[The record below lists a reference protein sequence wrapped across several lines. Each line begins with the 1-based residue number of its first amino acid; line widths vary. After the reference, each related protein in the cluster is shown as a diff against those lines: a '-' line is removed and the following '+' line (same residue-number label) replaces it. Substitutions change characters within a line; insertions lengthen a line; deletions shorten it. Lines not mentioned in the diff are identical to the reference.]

1 MQNEAAQDIA
11 RARYRSRLLSSSSSS
26 FLFFFFG
33 GGGGSN
39 LDTATVKKGLLVSL
53 KAQNLGMCV
62 VDVCVFL
69 MHFFFV
75 FSCAF
80 SFFRFSFFFL
90 GVTLKKKE
98 SKKKERTCVFLFFHH
113 ERYAFKMMMM
123 KMMTISSSAL
133 SSAPSWKKRV
143 LRRHRARASTTTT
156 TTTRMFFNTN
166 NDEKKNENKQEEN
179 DGGDFI
185 TNLVVKLFPGALD
198 DPEPAGL
205 KRMTK
210 EEWPDQ
216 WPANCEEF
224 LEPIEDI
231 DDTRELRLVRRVLKQ
246 TQMETKKL
254 GIAYDANTHG
264 WSGSSF
270 HTQLDGQ
277 GCGLLI
283 AETTD
288 GVVFGGYNPKGWLGY
303 GEWVDAISAFLFVYA
318 RGKKKNPTKCA
329 KIGGSGMAII
339 DEAGKSPQWG
349 PDGLKIQLESK
360 MATSRLGTYYG
371 NDSDPNV
378 STSLFGAIGG
388 GRGSSK
394 NTTVRLKSLRV
405 YVKLEDSELEKNY
418 KPNAFQF
425 QDGELEKL
433 REND

>member
-26 FLFFFFG
+26 SSSSSLVVVVVQTSTPPRSRKGCWFLAKR
-33 GGGGSN
+33 
-39 LDTATVKKGLLVSL
+39 T
-53 KAQNLGMCV
+53 LGMCV
-62 VDVCVFL
+62 VGMCVCVCT
-69 MHFFFV
+69 FFFV
-75 FSCAF
+75 FSF
-80 SFFRFSFFFL
+80 LVGFQRFRFSFFFL

-98 SKKKERTCVFLFFHH
+98 SARVFLFFHH
-113 ERYAFKMMMM
+113 ERYAFKMMM
-123 KMMTISSSAL
+123 KMMMISSSAL

-143 LRRHRARASTTTT
+143 LRRHRARASTTT

>member
-1 MQNEAAQDIA
+1 
-11 RARYRSRLLSSSSSS
+11 
-26 FLFFFFG
+26 
-33 GGGGSN
+33 
-39 LDTATVKKGLLVSL
+39 
-53 KAQNLGMCV
+53 
-62 VDVCVFL
+62 VCVCAL
-69 MHFFFV
+69 FFV
-75 FSCAF
+75 FSF
-80 SFFRFSFFFL
+80 LVGFRFRFSFFFL

-98 SKKKERTCVFLFFHH
+98 SARVFLFFHH
-113 ERYAFKMMMM
+113 ERYAFKMMM
-123 KMMTISSSAL
+123 KMMMISSSAL

-143 LRRHRARASTTTT
+143 LRRHRARASTTTTTTTT

-378 STSLFGAIGG
+378 STSLFGVIGG

>member
-1 MQNEAAQDIA
+1 MSTTQRERNLFSSLLFPPNNFILGQL
-11 RARYRSRLLSSSSSS
+11 SR
-26 FLFFFFG
+26 
-33 GGGGSN
+33 
-39 LDTATVKKGLLVSL
+39 
-53 KAQNLGMCV
+53 Q
-62 VDVCVFL
+62 
-69 MHFFFV
+69 
-75 FSCAF
+75 
-80 SFFRFSFFFL
+80 
-90 GVTLKKKE
+90 KKKR
-98 SKKKERTCVFLFFHH
+98 KKKT
-113 ERYAFKMMMM
+113 MML
-123 KMMTISSSAL
+123 ISSSRVGGGTVA
-133 SSAPSWKKRV
+133 STFTAKR
-143 LRRHRARASTTTT
+143 RTTTT
-156 TTTRMFFNTN
+156 TTTTKMKKKRAPNLVLARSFFFNN
-166 NDEKKNENKQEEN
+166 NNEEKREEQE
-179 DGGDFI
+179 DSGDFI
-185 TNLVVKLFPGALD
+185 TNLVGKLFPGALD

-224 LEPIEDI
+224 LEPIGGV

-254 GIAYDANTHG
+254 GIAYDAETHG
-264 WSGSSF
+264 WNGSSF

-288 GVVFGGYNPKGWLGY
+288 GVVFGGYNPKGWVGY
-303 GEWVDAISAFLFVYA
+303 GEWADAISAFLFVYA
-318 RGKKKNPTKCA
+318 RGTKKNPTKCA

-371 NDSDPNV
+371 NDSDPDV
-378 STSLFGAIGG
+378 STSLFGTVGSG
-388 GRGSSK
+388 KGSSK
-394 NTTVRLKSLRV
+394 STTVRLKSLRV

-418 KPNAFQF
+418 KPNVLQF
-425 QDGELEKL
+425 QEGELEKL

>member
-1 MQNEAAQDIA
+1 MSTTQRERNLFSSLLFPPNNFILGQL
-11 RARYRSRLLSSSSSS
+11 SRQKKKRKKKTMMLISSSRV
-26 FLFFFFG
+26 G
-33 GGGGSN
+33 GGTVASTFTAKRRATIKMKKKRAPN
-39 LDTATVKKGLLVSL
+39 LVLA
-53 KAQNLGMCV
+53 
-62 VDVCVFL
+62 
-69 MHFFFV
+69 
-75 FSCAF
+75 
-80 SFFRFSFFFL
+80 RSFFFNNNNEDKEN
-90 GVTLKKKE
+90 KKKRE
-98 SKKKERTCVFLFFHH
+98 E
-113 ERYAFKMMMM
+113 
-123 KMMTISSSAL
+123 
-133 SSAPSWKKRV
+133 
-143 LRRHRARASTTTT
+143 
-156 TTTRMFFNTN
+156 
-166 NDEKKNENKQEEN
+166 QE
-179 DGGDFI
+179 DSGDFI
-185 TNLVVKLFPGALD
+185 TNLVGKLFPGALD

-224 LEPIEDI
+224 LEPIGGV

-254 GIAYDANTHG
+254 GIAYDAETHG
-264 WSGSSF
+264 WNGSSF

-288 GVVFGGYNPKGWLGY
+288 GVVFGGYNPKGWVGY
-303 GEWVDAISAFLFVYA
+303 GEWADAISAFLFVYA
-318 RGKKKNPTKCA
+318 RGTKKNPTKCA

-371 NDSDPNV
+371 NDSDPDV
-378 STSLFGAIGG
+378 STSLFGTVGSG
-388 GRGSSK
+388 KGSSK
-394 NTTVRLKSLRV
+394 STTVRLKSLRV

-418 KPNAFQF
+418 KPNVLQF
-425 QDGELEKL
+425 QEGELEKL

>member
-1 MQNEAAQDIA
+1 VSTTQRERNLFSSLLFPPNNFILGQL
-11 RARYRSRLLSSSSSS
+11 SR
-26 FLFFFFG
+26 
-33 GGGGSN
+33 
-39 LDTATVKKGLLVSL
+39 
-53 KAQNLGMCV
+53 
-62 VDVCVFL
+62 
-69 MHFFFV
+69 
-75 FSCAF
+75 
-80 SFFRFSFFFL
+80 
-90 GVTLKKKE
+90 KKKKR
-98 SKKKERTCVFLFFHH
+98 KKKT
-113 ERYAFKMMMM
+113 MML
-123 KMMTISSSAL
+123 ISSSRVGGGTVA
-133 SSAPSWKKRV
+133 STFTAKR
-143 LRRHRARASTTTT
+143 RTTTT
-156 TTTRMFFNTN
+156 TTTKMKKKRAPNLVLARSFFFNN
-166 NDEKKNENKQEEN
+166 NNEDKENKKKREEQE
-179 DGGDFI
+179 DSGDFI
-185 TNLVVKLFPGALD
+185 TNLVGKLFPGALD

-224 LEPIEDI
+224 LEPIGGV

-254 GIAYDANTHG
+254 GIAYDAETHG
-264 WSGSSF
+264 WNGSSF

-288 GVVFGGYNPKGWLGY
+288 GVVFGGYNPKGWVGY
-303 GEWVDAISAFLFVYA
+303 GEWADAISAFLFVYA
-318 RGKKKNPTKCA
+318 RGTKKNPTKCA

-371 NDSDPNV
+371 NDSDPDV
-378 STSLFGAIGG
+378 STSLFGTVGSG
-388 GRGSSK
+388 KGSSK
-394 NTTVRLKSLRV
+394 STTVRLKSLRV

-418 KPNAFQF
+418 KPNVLQF
-425 QDGELEKL
+425 QEGELEKL

>member
-1 MQNEAAQDIA
+1 
-11 RARYRSRLLSSSSSS
+11 
-26 FLFFFFG
+26 
-33 GGGGSN
+33 
-39 LDTATVKKGLLVSL
+39 
-53 KAQNLGMCV
+53 
-62 VDVCVFL
+62 VCVCL

-98 SKKKERTCVFLFFHH
+98 SARVFLFFHH
-113 ERYAFKMMMM
+113 ERYAFKMMM
-123 KMMTISSSAL
+123 KMMMISSSAL

-143 LRRHRARASTTTT
+143 LRRHRARASTTTTT

-378 STSLFGAIGG
+378 STSLFGVIGG

>member
-1 MQNEAAQDIA
+1 MCVCA
-11 RARYRSRLLSSSSSS
+11 LF
-26 FLFFFFG
+26 FLFFR
-33 GGGGSN
+33 S
-39 LDTATVKKGLLVSL
+39 LLVF
-53 KAQNLGMCV
+53 NV
-62 VDVCVFL
+62 
-69 MHFFFV
+69 FFFI
-75 FSCAF
+75 
-80 SFFRFSFFFL
+80 FFFL

-98 SKKKERTCVFLFFHH
+98 SARVFLFFQH
-113 ERYAFKMMMM
+113 ERYAFQMMMM
-123 KMMTISSSAL
+123 KMMMISSSTL

-143 LRRHRARASTTTT
+143 LRRHRARASTTTTTTTT

-378 STSLFGAIGG
+378 STSLFGVIGG

>member
-1 MQNEAAQDIA
+1 M
-11 RARYRSRLLSSSSSS
+11 
-26 FLFFFFG
+26 
-33 GGGGSN
+33 
-39 LDTATVKKGLLVSL
+39 
-53 KAQNLGMCV
+53 
-62 VDVCVFL
+62 DVCVFL

-90 GVTLKKKE
+90 GVTTFEKKKE
-98 SKKKERTCVFLFFHH
+98 QKKRAHVCVSFLSSR

-378 STSLFGAIGG
+378 STSLFGVIGG

>member
-1 MQNEAAQDIA
+1 VSTTQRERNLFSSLLFPPNNFILGQL
-11 RARYRSRLLSSSSSS
+11 SR
-26 FLFFFFG
+26 
-33 GGGGSN
+33 
-39 LDTATVKKGLLVSL
+39 
-53 KAQNLGMCV
+53 Q
-62 VDVCVFL
+62 
-69 MHFFFV
+69 
-75 FSCAF
+75 
-80 SFFRFSFFFL
+80 
-90 GVTLKKKE
+90 KKKR
-98 SKKKERTCVFLFFHH
+98 KKKT
-113 ERYAFKMMMM
+113 MML
-123 KMMTISSSAL
+123 ISSSRVGGGTVA
-133 SSAPSWKKRV
+133 STFTAKR
-143 LRRHRARASTTTT
+143 RTTTT
-156 TTTRMFFNTN
+156 TTTKMKKKRAPNLVLARSFFFNN
-166 NDEKKNENKQEEN
+166 NNEDKENKKKREEQE
-179 DGGDFI
+179 DSGDFI
-185 TNLVVKLFPGALD
+185 TNLVGKLFPGALD

-224 LEPIEDI
+224 LEPIGGV

-254 GIAYDANTHG
+254 GIAYDAETHG
-264 WSGSSF
+264 WNGSSF

-288 GVVFGGYNPKGWLGY
+288 GVVFGGYNPKGWVGY
-303 GEWVDAISAFLFVYA
+303 GEWADAISAFLFVYA
-318 RGKKKNPTKCA
+318 RGTKKNPTKCA

-371 NDSDPNV
+371 NDSDPDV
-378 STSLFGAIGG
+378 STSLFGTVGSG
-388 GRGSSK
+388 KGSSK
-394 NTTVRLKSLRV
+394 STTVRLKSLRV

-418 KPNAFQF
+418 KPNVLQF
-425 QDGELEKL
+425 QEGELEKL

>member
-1 MQNEAAQDIA
+1 MSTTQRERNLFSSLLFPPNNFILGQL
-11 RARYRSRLLSSSSSS
+11 SR
-26 FLFFFFG
+26 
-33 GGGGSN
+33 
-39 LDTATVKKGLLVSL
+39 
-53 KAQNLGMCV
+53 Q
-62 VDVCVFL
+62 
-69 MHFFFV
+69 
-75 FSCAF
+75 
-80 SFFRFSFFFL
+80 
-90 GVTLKKKE
+90 KKKR
-98 SKKKERTCVFLFFHH
+98 KKKT
-113 ERYAFKMMMM
+113 MML
-123 KMMTISSSAL
+123 ISSSRVGGGTVA
-133 SSAPSWKKRV
+133 STFTAKR
-143 LRRHRARASTTTT
+143 RTTTT
-156 TTTRMFFNTN
+156 TTTKMKKKRAPNLVLARSFFFNN
-166 NDEKKNENKQEEN
+166 NNEDKENKKKREEQE
-179 DGGDFI
+179 DSGDFI
-185 TNLVVKLFPGALD
+185 TNLVGKLFPGALD

-224 LEPIEDI
+224 LEPIGGV

-254 GIAYDANTHG
+254 GIAYDAETHG
-264 WSGSSF
+264 WNGSSF

-288 GVVFGGYNPKGWLGY
+288 GVVFGGYNPKGWVGY
-303 GEWVDAISAFLFVYA
+303 GEWADAISAFLFVYA
-318 RGKKKNPTKCA
+318 RGTKKNPTKCA

-371 NDSDPNV
+371 NDSDPDV
-378 STSLFGAIGG
+378 STSLFGTVGSG
-388 GRGSSK
+388 KGSSK
-394 NTTVRLKSLRV
+394 STTVRLKSLRV

-418 KPNAFQF
+418 KPNVLQF
-425 QDGELEKL
+425 QEGELEKL

>member
-1 MQNEAAQDIA
+1 
-11 RARYRSRLLSSSSSS
+11 
-26 FLFFFFG
+26 
-33 GGGGSN
+33 
-39 LDTATVKKGLLVSL
+39 
-53 KAQNLGMCV
+53 MCT
-62 VDVCVFL
+62 
-69 MHFFFV
+69 FFFV
-75 FSCAF
+75 FSF
-80 SFFRFSFFFL
+80 LVGFQRFR
-90 GVTLKKKE
+90 
-98 SKKKERTCVFLFFHH
+98 FLFF
-113 ERYAFKMMMM
+113 
-123 KMMTISSSAL
+123 
-133 SSAPSWKKRV
+133 SWCHFEKKRAHV
-143 LRRHRARASTTTT
+143 CFFSFSTRDTLSDDDDEDDDDILVDALVGAVVEEARLRRHRARASTTTTTTTT

-378 STSLFGAIGG
+378 STSLFGVIGG

>member
-1 MQNEAAQDIA
+1 
-11 RARYRSRLLSSSSSS
+11 
-26 FLFFFFG
+26 LFRV
-33 GGGGSN
+33 SN
-39 LDTATVKKGLLVSL
+39 QLEKFENILKYYTTSTKGTFAT
-53 KAQNLGMCV
+53 
-62 VDVCVFL
+62 
-69 MHFFFV
+69 
-75 FSCAF
+75 
-80 SFFRFSFFFL
+80 
-90 GVTLKKKE
+90 KKKR
-98 SKKKERTCVFLFFHH
+98 KT
-113 ERYAFKMMMM
+113 MML
-123 KMMTISSSAL
+123 ISSSRVGGGTVA
-133 SSAPSWKKRV
+133 STFTAKR
-143 LRRHRARASTTTT
+143 RTTTT
-156 TTTRMFFNTN
+156 TTTTKMKKKRAPNLVLARSFFFNN
-166 NDEKKNENKQEEN
+166 NNEDKENKKKREEQE
-179 DGGDFI
+179 DSGDFI
-185 TNLVVKLFPGALD
+185 TNLVGKLFPGALD

-224 LEPIEDI
+224 LEPIGGV

-254 GIAYDANTHG
+254 GIAYDAETHG
-264 WSGSSF
+264 WNGSSF

-288 GVVFGGYNPKGWLGY
+288 GVVFGGYNPKGWVGY
-303 GEWVDAISAFLFVYA
+303 GEWADAISAFLFVYA
-318 RGKKKNPTKCA
+318 RGTKKNPTKCA

-371 NDSDPNV
+371 NDSDPDV
-378 STSLFGAIGG
+378 STSLFGTVGSG
-388 GRGSSK
+388 KGSSK
-394 NTTVRLKSLRV
+394 STTVRLKSLRV

-418 KPNAFQF
+418 KPNVLQF
-425 QDGELEKL
+425 QEGELEKL

>member
-1 MQNEAAQDIA
+1 VSTTQRERNLFSSLLFPPNNFILGQL
-11 RARYRSRLLSSSSSS
+11 SR
-26 FLFFFFG
+26 
-33 GGGGSN
+33 
-39 LDTATVKKGLLVSL
+39 
-53 KAQNLGMCV
+53 Q
-62 VDVCVFL
+62 
-69 MHFFFV
+69 
-75 FSCAF
+75 
-80 SFFRFSFFFL
+80 
-90 GVTLKKKE
+90 KKKR
-98 SKKKERTCVFLFFHH
+98 KKKT
-113 ERYAFKMMMM
+113 MML
-123 KMMTISSSAL
+123 ISSSRVGGGTVA
-133 SSAPSWKKRV
+133 STFTAKR
-143 LRRHRARASTTTT
+143 RTTTT
-156 TTTRMFFNTN
+156 TTTKMKKKRAPNLVLARSFFFNN
-166 NDEKKNENKQEEN
+166 NNEEKREEQE
-179 DGGDFI
+179 DSGDFI
-185 TNLVVKLFPGALD
+185 TNLVGKLFPGALD

-224 LEPIEDI
+224 LEPIGGV

-254 GIAYDANTHG
+254 GIAYDAETHG
-264 WSGSSF
+264 WNGSSF

-288 GVVFGGYNPKGWLGY
+288 GVVFGGYNPKGWVGY
-303 GEWVDAISAFLFVYA
+303 GEWADAISAFLFVYA
-318 RGKKKNPTKCA
+318 RGTKKNPTKCA

-371 NDSDPNV
+371 NDSDPDV
-378 STSLFGAIGG
+378 STSLFGTVGSG
-388 GRGSSK
+388 KGSSK
-394 NTTVRLKSLRV
+394 STTVRLKSLRV

-418 KPNAFQF
+418 KPNVLQF
-425 QDGELEKL
+425 QEGELEKL

>member
-39 LDTATVKKGLLVSL
+39 LDTATVKKGLLVSR
-53 KAQNLGMCV
+53 KAHFGDVCGG
-62 VDVCVFL
+62 DVCVCV
-69 MHFFFV
+69 HFFLFFRSLLVFV
-75 FSCAF
+75 FVF
-80 SFFRFSFFFL
+80 LFFFL

-98 SKKKERTCVFLFFHH
+98 SARVFLFFHH
-113 ERYAFKMMMM
+113 ERYAFKMMM
-123 KMMTISSSAL
+123 KMMMISSSAL

-143 LRRHRARASTTTT
+143 LRRHRARASTTTTTTT

-378 STSLFGAIGG
+378 STSLFGVIGG

>member
-39 LDTATVKKGLLVSL
+39 LDTATVKKGLLVSR
-53 KAQNLGMCV
+53 KAHFG
-62 VDVCVFL
+62 DVCVCVCVCVFDAL
-69 MHFFFV
+69 FFV

-98 SKKKERTCVFLFFHH
+98 SARVFLFFHH
-113 ERYAFKMMMM
+113 ERYAFKKMM
-123 KMMTISSSAL
+123 KMMMLSSSAL

-143 LRRHRARASTTTT
+143 LRRHRARASTTTTTTT

-378 STSLFGAIGG
+378 STSLFGVIGG

>member
-1 MQNEAAQDIA
+1 MSSKKSA
-11 RARYRSRLLSSSSSS
+11 RRRGAKRSRAGHRSSALSIAPS
-26 FLFFFFG
+26 FFFFFFGG

-39 LDTATVKKGLLVSL
+39 LDTATVKKGLLVSR
-53 KAQNLGMCV
+53 KAHFG
-62 VDVCVFL
+62 DVCVCVCVFDAL
-69 MHFFFV
+69 FFCFFV
-75 FSCAF
+75 CVFIF
-80 SFFRFSFFFL
+80 SFFFFFL

-98 SKKKERTCVFLFFHH
+98 SARVFLFFHH
-113 ERYAFKMMMM
+113 ERYAFKMMM
-123 KMMTISSSAL
+123 KMMMISSSAL

-143 LRRHRARASTTTT
+143 LRRHRARASTTTTTTT

>member
-1 MQNEAAQDIA
+1 MVQTSTPP
-11 RARYRSRLLSSSSSS
+11 RSRKGCW
-26 FLFFFFG
+26 FLAKR
-33 GGGGSN
+33 
-39 LDTATVKKGLLVSL
+39 T
-53 KAQNLGMCV
+53 LGMCV
-62 VDVCVFL
+62 CVCVCL

-98 SKKKERTCVFLFFHH
+98 SARVFLFFHH
-113 ERYAFKMMMM
+113 ERYAFKMMM
-123 KMMTISSSAL
+123 KMMMISSSAL

-143 LRRHRARASTTTT
+143 LRRHRARASTTTTTTTT

-216 WPANCEEF
+216 WPANSEEF

-378 STSLFGAIGG
+378 STSLFGVIGG

>member
-1 MQNEAAQDIA
+1 MVVVVVQTSTPP
-11 RARYRSRLLSSSSSS
+11 RSRKGCW
-26 FLFFFFG
+26 FLAKR
-33 GGGGSN
+33 
-39 LDTATVKKGLLVSL
+39 T
-53 KAQNLGMCV
+53 LGMCV
-62 VDVCVFL
+62 VGMCVCVCALFFL
-69 MHFFFV
+69 FFRSLLVFV
-75 FSCAF
+75 FVF
-80 SFFRFSFFFL
+80 LFFFL

-98 SKKKERTCVFLFFHH
+98 SARVFLFFHH

-123 KMMTISSSAL
+123 KMMMISSSAL

-378 STSLFGAIGG
+378 STSLFGVIGG

>member
-1 MQNEAAQDIA
+1 MSTTQRERNLFSSLLFPPNNFILGQL
-11 RARYRSRLLSSSSSS
+11 SR
-26 FLFFFFG
+26 
-33 GGGGSN
+33 
-39 LDTATVKKGLLVSL
+39 
-53 KAQNLGMCV
+53 Q
-62 VDVCVFL
+62 
-69 MHFFFV
+69 
-75 FSCAF
+75 
-80 SFFRFSFFFL
+80 
-90 GVTLKKKE
+90 KKKR
-98 SKKKERTCVFLFFHH
+98 KKKT
-113 ERYAFKMMMM
+113 MML
-123 KMMTISSSAL
+123 ISSSRVGGGTVA
-133 SSAPSWKKRV
+133 STFTAKR
-143 LRRHRARASTTTT
+143 RTTTT
-156 TTTRMFFNTN
+156 TTTKMKKKRAPNLVLARSFFFNN
-166 NDEKKNENKQEEN
+166 NNEEKREEQE
-179 DGGDFI
+179 DSGDFI
-185 TNLVVKLFPGALD
+185 TNLVGKLFPGALD

-224 LEPIEDI
+224 LEPIGGV

-254 GIAYDANTHG
+254 GIAYDAETHG
-264 WSGSSF
+264 WNGSSF

-288 GVVFGGYNPKGWLGY
+288 GVVFGGYNPKGWVGY
-303 GEWVDAISAFLFVYA
+303 GEWADAISAFLFVYA
-318 RGKKKNPTKCA
+318 RGTKKNPTKCA

-371 NDSDPNV
+371 NDSDPDV
-378 STSLFGAIGG
+378 STSLFGTVGSG
-388 GRGSSK
+388 KGSSK
-394 NTTVRLKSLRV
+394 STTVRLKSLRV

-418 KPNAFQF
+418 KPNVLQF
-425 QDGELEKL
+425 QEGELEKL